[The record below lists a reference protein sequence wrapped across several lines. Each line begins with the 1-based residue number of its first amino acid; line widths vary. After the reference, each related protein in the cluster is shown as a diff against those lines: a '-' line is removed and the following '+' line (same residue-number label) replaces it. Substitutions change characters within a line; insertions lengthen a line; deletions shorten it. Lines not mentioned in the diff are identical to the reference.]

1 MDFNVEARDRKA
13 RAGLISSG
21 HGVIETPCFMP
32 VGTQGSVKGI
42 SPRELVEIRASA
54 MLCNTYHLYL
64 RPGTDVISSCG
75 GLHRFIGWE
84 RPILTDSGGFQVFSL
99 SGLRKIREEG
109 VEFRSHVDGSKHLF
123 TPERVV
129 DIQRR
134 LGSDLMMAFD
144 ECTPYPC
151 SFEYAERSNALT
163 LRWAERGRAHFD
175 GTAPLYGHVQC
186 LFGIVQGSVY
196 PGIREQSARAL
207 MAMDFDGYAIGGLA
221 VGEPA
226 EVMYEITAHCT
237 TILPEQKPRYLMGV
251 GTPANLLESIE
262 RGIDLFDCVL
272 PTRNG
277 RNSMFFTRSGTVN
290 ITNAQYKQDPVP
302 VDPECGCYA
311 CTHFTRAYLR
321 HLFQAREMLGPRL
334 ATIHNLHFYLELMQ
348 SARNAIRQGIF
359 GEWKRE
365 RLELLSQEVS
375 DYS

>member
-1 MDFNVEARDRKA
+1 
-13 RAGLISSG
+13 
-21 HGVIETPCFMP
+21 
-32 VGTQGSVKGI
+32 
-42 SPRELVEIRASA
+42 
-54 MLCNTYHLYL
+54 
-64 RPGTDVISSCG
+64 
-75 GLHRFIGWE
+75 
-84 RPILTDSGGFQVFSL
+84 
-99 SGLRKIREEG
+99 
-109 VEFRSHVDGSKHLF
+109 
-123 TPERVV
+123 
-129 DIQRR
+129 
-134 LGSDLMMAFD
+134 
-144 ECTPYPC
+144 
-151 SFEYAERSNALT
+151 
-163 LRWAERGRAHFD
+163 
-175 GTAPLYGHVQC
+175 VQC